1 MKEQNEVDAALAEL
15 MNLAGS
21 AASKNTDKHAP
32 GKKSKPKK
40 KRPFWWRVS
49 RWVMPPVVLGLLPFV
64 ALLKGSTV
72 LYRLTDLP
80 VWLCLTAAGFG
91 AGVFILLAIWRVSKK
106 IKISLPGGTFR
117 ISLILAGLYVG
128 FTLLYVSADNVKNPE
143 IQTTYQSLH
152 PMLRLA
158 VSSMVLVD
166 SDAVITD
173 SERVVED
180 YAAMGLSSDAGSL
193 HFEQAD
199 GYVHALDLRT
209 IGRTEFRNRLTALYF
224 RILGFRT
231 LRHVGTADHLH
242 ISLGLR

>member
-21 AASKNTDKHAP
+21 TASKKTDKHAP
-32 GKKSKPKK
+32 GKKSKPSK
-40 KRPFWWRVS
+40 KRPFWWSVA
-49 RWVMPPVVLGLLPFV
+49 RWVVPPIVLGLLPFV

-72 LYRLTDLP
+72 LYRLTELP
-80 VWLCLTAAGFG
+80 VWLCIAAAGIG
-91 AGVFILLAIWRVSKK
+91 AGVFILLAIWRVSKR
-106 IKISLPGGTFR
+106 IKIPLPGGTFR
-117 ISLILAGLYVG
+117 VSLVLAGLYVG

-143 IQTTYQSLH
+143 IQTTYRSLH

-180 YAAMGLSSDAGSL
+180 YAAMGLSSNAGSL
-193 HFEQAD
+193 HLEQAD
-199 GYVHALDLRT
+199 GYVHALDLRSL
-209 IGRTEFRNRLTALYF
+209 GRTEFRNRLTSLYF
-224 RILGFRT
+224 KILGFRT
-231 LRHVGTADHLH
+231 LRHSGTADHLH
-242 ISLGLR
+242 ISLPLR